1 VKAPSQN
8 IGKLNILKA
17 FGALKPT
24 STNDLRC
31 RDSMVIVFTTTY
43 VIRAYH
49 RLSKLFRQ
57 YVFVF
62 FILLYFFPHFIEY
75 VLIVIYKQGGCGHC
89 HMVVSYL
96 LRLPI

>member
-8 IGKLNILKA
+8 IEKLNILKV

-24 STNDLRC
+24 SITDRRC
-31 RDSMVIVFTTTY
+31 RDSMVIVF
-43 VIRAYH
+43 
-49 RLSKLFRQ
+49 
-57 YVFVF
+57 
-62 FILLYFFPHFIEY
+62 